1 MILNIKEYISSGV
14 LELYAAGALS
24 TEEAREVEAI
34 AAKHPEVQSELA
46 AIQDALVSYSASF
59 KKNPRPELR
68 RAVLDTIDEIEG
80 VDSSNILSISDTPQ
94 KVITVDKTGSSS
106 INFTK
111 QPARFNYLMAAVWIF
126 LVLNVI
132 GNIYFFTKLKNTE
145 EQMTSVVNE
154 SNKMKL
160 EYEKIKLDMEKKSTD
175 MKMVMNRSNKVVD
188 LKGMDIAPQS
198 FATVYW
204 NPITKQVMLNVD
216 NLPMPPTD
224 KQYQLWALKD
234 GKPIDAGVFDMK
246 PGKDGD
252 MYMMPVTIAEADAFA
267 VTLEKKGGSPAPTLT
282 QLYVMGK
289 I

>member
-1 MILNIKEYISSGV
+1 MLNIKEYIQSGV

-24 TEEAREVEAI
+24 VEETREVEAM
-34 AAKHPEVQSELA
+34 AAKYAEVQTELT

-59 KKNPRPELR
+59 KKNPKPELR
-68 RAVLDTIDEIEG
+68 RAVLDKIDEIEG
-80 VDSSNILSISDTPQ
+80 VRNSNILSITDTP
-94 KVITVDKTGSSS
+94 KNEITIDKTGSGSL
-106 INFTK
+106 NYAQK
-111 QPARFNYLMAAVWIF
+111 PAGFNYLMAAVWIF

-132 GNIYFFTKLKNTE
+132 GNIYFFTRLKNTE
-145 EQMTSVVNE
+145 EQMTSVINE

-175 MKMVMNRSNKVVD
+175 MKMVMNRSNKVID
-188 LKGMDIAPQS
+188 LKGMEIAPQS

-204 NPITKQVMLNVD
+204 NPNSKQVMLNVD
-216 NLPMPPTD
+216 NLPMPPSD

-246 PGKDGD
+246 PGQDGD
-252 MYMMPVTIAEADAFA
+252 MHMMPVTIADADAFA
-267 VTLEKKGGSPAPTLT
+267 VTLEKKGGNSAPTLT